1 MTPQTRPSHVAE
13 WAELVGDSV
22 PDVVR
27 DGDGSDSASL
37 AAGQTGDAAGRWADA
52 DGSSNGQ

>member
-1 MTPQTRPSHVAE
+1 MTPHTRPSHVAE

-27 DGDGSDSASL
+27 DGEESA
-37 AAGQTGDAAGRWADA
+37 AAGQAADAADRWTDA
-52 DGSSNGQ
+52 DGSSNRK